1 MKHPETRLEVV
12 SGCFFIYLVIF
23 KKLHG
28 LMVSSPEK
36 YLDRFVEA
44 DASAI
49 TMHRNCNEDLYYLIT
64 KINNLGIDRY

>member
-1 MKHPETRLEVV
+1 
-12 SGCFFIYLVIF
+12 
-23 KKLHG
+23 
-28 LMVSSPEK
+28 MVSSPEK

-64 KINNLGIDRY
+64 KINNLGIDRYWI